1 MQTFLPYADFT
12 LSAQSLDRQRLGKQ
26 RVEAKQIVLALRNP
40 NYGWQHHP
48 AVNMWRGYEAA
59 LMAYGTAI
67 CGEWRSRG
75 YQDTLLDFFRSDAVV
90 IMPPWLGDER
100 VHRSHRANLVRK
112 DPNHYQFNEE
122 PTLGYFWPGEAPLME
137 RSVSA

>member
-26 RVEAKQIVLALRNP
+26 RVEAKQIVLALRDP
-40 NYGWQHHP
+40 DYGWQHHP
-48 AVNMWRGYEAA
+48 AVKMWRGYETA

-67 CGEWRSRG
+67 CGEWLNRG
-75 YQDTLLDFFRSDAVV
+75 YRDTLLDFFRCDDIVV
-90 IMPPWLGDER
+90 MPPWIGDER

-112 DPNHYQFNEE
+112 DPNHYKFDEE
-122 PTLGYFWPGEAPLME
+122 PTLGYFWPSEAPLTE
-137 RSVSA
+137 RSVYA

>member
-1 MQTFLPYADFT
+1 MMQTFLPYADFT

-59 LMAYGTAI
+59 LMAYGKAI
-67 CGEWRSRG
+67 CIEWRSRG
-75 YQDTLLDFFRSDAVV
+75 YRDTLLDFFRCDAPVV
-90 IMPPWLGDER
+90 MPPWIGDER
-100 VHRSHRANLVRK
+100 VHCSHRSNLVRK
-112 DPNHYQFNEE
+112 DHSYYKFSEDS
-122 PTLGYFWPGEAPLME
+122 TLGYFWPNAFKG
-137 RSVSA
+137 